1 MELKKIQ
8 YYDSMGGT
16 DYKKLEGLLQYLKDE
31 WVAKKKGG
39 ELDVSEWTLVGCT
52 PETPR
57 QLNGEFFFCLC
68 VCVLWHCQ
76 FCYLT
81 SYIYISSSLLGVD
94 CGVFTCMFAD
104 FVTKD
109 CEPVF
114 NQTHIT
120 QCRQRIALSIMKN
133 CAIE

>member
-1 MELKKIQ
+1 MIYCPVFFSNDENDI
-8 YYDSMGGT
+8 
-16 DYKKLEGLLQYLKDE
+16 LLLL
-31 WVAKKKGG
+31 VA
-39 ELDVSEWTLVGCT
+39 LCLTHNHPCIYTLIG
-52 PETPR
+52 
-57 QLNGEFFFCLC
+57 F
-68 VCVLWHCQ
+68 
-76 FCYLT
+76 
-81 SYIYISSSLLGVD
+81 D

-114 NQTHIT
+114 QQEHIT

>member
-1 MELKKIQ
+1 MLLLLESLQARSHKKYEIN
-8 YYDSMGGT
+8 
-16 DYKKLEGLLQYLKDE
+16 
-31 WVAKKKGG
+31 V
-39 ELDVSEWTLVGCT
+39 
-52 PETPR
+52 ET
-57 QLNGEFFFCLC
+57 
-68 VCVLWHCQ
+68 
-76 FCYLT
+76 
-81 SYIYISSSLLGVD
+81 SSSKVD
-94 CGVFTCMFAD
+94 CGGVFTCMFAD

>member
-1 MELKKIQ
+1 M
-8 YYDSMGGT
+8 
-16 DYKKLEGLLQYLKDE
+16 
-31 WVAKKKGG
+31 
-39 ELDVSEWTLVGCT
+39 VSVCLFVVVLHMYRVHTFVGMI
-52 PETPR
+52 
-57 QLNGEFFFCLC
+57 LSYANVLC
-68 VCVLWHCQ
+68 AVSILIG
-76 FCYLT
+76 F
-81 SYIYISSSLLGVD
+81 D

-104 FVTKD
+104 FVTND

>member
-1 MELKKIQ
+1 MNALFPLFSEMMISYCVIYHLIQ
-8 YYDSMGGT
+8 PTWIG
-16 DYKKLEGLLQYLKDE
+16 
-31 WVAKKKGG
+31 
-39 ELDVSEWTLVGCT
+39 
-52 PETPR
+52 
-57 QLNGEFFFCLC
+57 F
-68 VCVLWHCQ
+68 
-76 FCYLT
+76 
-81 SYIYISSSLLGVD
+81 D

-114 NQTHIT
+114 QQEHIT

>member
-1 MELKKIQ
+1 M
-8 YYDSMGGT
+8 
-16 DYKKLEGLLQYLKDE
+16 
-31 WVAKKKGG
+31 
-39 ELDVSEWTLVGCT
+39 VSLFSFYFIDGCIFL
-52 PETPR
+52 R
-57 QLNGEFFFCLC
+57 
-68 VCVLWHCQ
+68 
-76 FCYLT
+76 YLT
-81 SYIYISSSLLGVD
+81 HVLSRFTTLWIGFD